1 MFTGA
6 LTPAA
11 VGNRGMGATPG
22 SVGSV
27 GNRGRGGGGGVTQSQ
42 LLPVVAAS
50 AAALT
55 ATLMASGGKT
65 GGEFRSWRMDR
76 GGGERA
82 GRAGKHRHH
91 HSHGK
96 RQQDRR

>member
-1 MFTGA
+1 MITGG
-6 LTPAA
+6 LTPAT
-11 VGNRGMGATPG
+11 VGHRGMDATPA
-22 SVGSV
+22 SVGSM

-65 GGEFRSWRMDR
+65 GCEFRS
-76 GGGERA
+76 
-82 GRAGKHRHH
+82 
-91 HSHGK
+91 
-96 RQQDRR
+96 